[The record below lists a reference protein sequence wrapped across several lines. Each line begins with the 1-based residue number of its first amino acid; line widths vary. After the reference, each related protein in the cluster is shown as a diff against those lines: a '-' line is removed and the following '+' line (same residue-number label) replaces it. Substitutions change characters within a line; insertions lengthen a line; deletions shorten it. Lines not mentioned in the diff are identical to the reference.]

1 MEYENSKVH
10 FKINLSQLV
19 LQKLEDMS
27 ETSNPYDDNENSM
40 GSINM
45 EKNKKDCLDG
55 ENATDRTECCLSK
68 NEKLAVPANHYCT

>member
-10 FKINLSQLV
+10 FKINLSELV
-19 LQKLEDMS
+19 LQKLEDMP

-45 EKNKKDCLDG
+45 
-55 ENATDRTECCLSK
+55 
-68 NEKLAVPANHYCT
+68 